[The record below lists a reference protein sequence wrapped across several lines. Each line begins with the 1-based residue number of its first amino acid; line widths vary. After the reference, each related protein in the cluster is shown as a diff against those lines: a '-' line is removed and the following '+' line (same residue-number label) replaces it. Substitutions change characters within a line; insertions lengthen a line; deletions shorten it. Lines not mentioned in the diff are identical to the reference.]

1 MPAGRSSATRST
13 VIAVD
18 SQVLVYAHRADSP
31 FHERARSAIESLAAG
46 ARAWA
51 IPWPCAHEF
60 FAIVTHP
67 RIYKTAT
74 PAETAF
80 AQLRALHGLAN
91 LAFIT
96 ETDDHLPHLEALAL
110 PAQARGGA
118 IHDARIA
125 AICLSHGV
133 AELWSADRD
142 FSRFPALVVRNPLVA

>member
-1 MPAGRSSATRST
+1 

-18 SQVLVYAHRADSP
+18 TNILVYAHRTDSP
-31 FHERARSAIESLAAG
+31 FHERARSALETLAAA
-46 ARAWA
+46 ARQWA

-67 RIYKTAT
+67 RIYKTPT

-80 AQLRALHGLAN
+80 AQLRALGALAN
-91 LAFIT
+91 LALIS
-96 ETDDHLPHLEALAL
+96 EADEHLRHLESLAL

-125 AICLSHGV
+125 AICVSHGV

-142 FSRFPALVVRNPLVA
+142 YSRFPQVVVRNPLIG